1 MSQIILLDAGP
12 LGLASNPRFSPQTDA
27 CNRWILNRLNNGA
40 QVLVSEIAD
49 YEVRRELLRANK
61 QRGIARLDTVINSL
75 GLLPVN
81 RSVMLRAAELWA
93 QARKLGKPTAS
104 DQSLDADVI
113 IAAQASLLIDDGDA
127 VIVATHNVNH
137 LSRFIPAARWQ
148 DIS

>member
-27 CNRWILNRLNNGA
+27 CNQWILAWLQRGA

-61 QRGIARLDTVINSL
+61 QRGIARLNTVINSL

-81 RSVMLRAAELWA
+81 RAVMLRAAELWA
-93 QARKLGKPTAS
+93 QARKLGQPTAG

-113 IAAQASLLIDDGDA
+113 IAAQAALLIDDGDA
-127 VIVATHNVNH
+127 VIVATHNVSH
-137 LSRFIPAARWQ
+137 LSRFVPAARWQ
-148 DIS
+148 DIA